1 MRQLIRSVIESELG
15 IIEAL
20 PAEVANRVRE
30 VYAEFMPV
38 YIEIIRIRDDHPAD
52 WQPRKVVPDPD
63 VVEDMLHF
71 TSDYQDLA
79 RSFRRINRQVKYL
92 LTIDRQADP
101 HRFERC
107 VQDIISGG
115 RGPSLMDSLVDL

>member
-1 MRQLIRSVIESELG
+1 MQQLIKSVIELELG
-15 IIEAL
+15 TIEAL
-20 PAEVANRVRE
+20 PPAVADRVRE
-30 VYAEFMPV
+30 VYAEFVPV

-63 VVEDMLHF
+63 VVEDLLHF

-79 RSFRRINRQVKYL
+79 RSFRRINRQVKNL

-101 HRFERC
+101 HRLERC
-107 VQDIISGG
+107 VQEIISGG
-115 RGPSLMDSLVDL
+115 QGPSLMDSIVDP